1 METNDPPIVNLL
13 VRADQRT
20 LYILLDQLNYITS
33 IQINPSPTLVPQM
46 ATDGGLFCVWRI
58 L

>member
-33 IQINPSPTLVPQM
+33 IQINPSPPLVPSKVT
-46 ATDGGLFCVWRI
+46 AVGFSVFGGYI
-58 L
+58 